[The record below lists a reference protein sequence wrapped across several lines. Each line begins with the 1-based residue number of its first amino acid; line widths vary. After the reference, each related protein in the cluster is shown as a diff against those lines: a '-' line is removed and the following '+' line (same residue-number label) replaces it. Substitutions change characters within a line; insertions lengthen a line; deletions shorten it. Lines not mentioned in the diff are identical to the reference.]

1 MADTKIT
8 ALTAL
13 TAADPASDVLP
24 IVDISDTTMA
34 ASGTTKKISV
44 NNILGAGGTAT
55 LASATITG
63 DLTVATDRLKVVTGS
78 TAVQIGATT
87 QTQIGTTAWPSTDIG
102 KSNARFLVGNEG
114 IVINWNESS
123 PVIGNYS
130 SIFAGAKTGI
140 GATTIG
146 GLQIRAGIE
155 NASNRDG
162 FCSFW
167 TSNQA
172 AGGYVKRYEIDSNG
186 VSTWSVG
193 GSTAM
198 TLNANGL
205 GIGVTPSA
213 QLASYKSFQFGIGGN
228 LIGRSDD
235 SGIEL
240 SSNSYRNSGG
250 NYIYLNTTTAASYR
264 QYSGTHQWFTAPSGT
279 AGNAITFT
287 QAMTLDASGNLLVGT
302 TGTVVSSDSRF
313 RVSATA
319 VPAVDAKTTAATQA
333 VVDEWN
339 SDTSGDN
346 LFNRFWTESSPIAFR
361 GSISYNR
368 AGGLVAYN
376 TTSDY
381 RAKDIIGPVSNSGS
395 LIDSLK
401 VYVGKMKGA
410 TIERPML
417 IAHELQEVA
426 PYAVS
431 GEKDAVDADGKPKYQ
446 QMDASA
452 LVPLLIAE
460 IKSLRARVQT
470 LEAK

>member
-1 MADTKIT
+1 MADSKIT
-8 ALTAL
+8 ALTAIS
-13 TAADPASDVLP
+13 TVDPTADPLV
-24 IVDISDTTMA
+24 IVDVSDTSMA
-34 ASGTTKKISV
+34 ASGTTKKSTI
-44 NNILGAGGTAT
+44 NQLLGSGGTAT

-186 VSTWSVG
+186 VSTWSVS

-198 TLNANGL
+198 TLNSTGL
-205 GIGVTPSA
+205 GVGVSPSA
-213 QLASYKSFQFGIGGN
+213 WWSNEKALQIGSGAFFSGRTANPDVAEIGANQFINSSLQRIYIGNGYASRYQQDGGV
-228 LIGRSDD
+228 
-235 SGIEL
+235 
-240 SSNSYRNSGG
+240 
-250 NYIYLNTTTAASYR
+250 
-264 QYSGTHQWFTAPSGT
+264 HQWFTAPSGT

-287 QAMTLDASGNLLVGT
+287 QAMTLDASGNLLVGKT
-302 TGTVVSSDSRF
+302 ASNSSVIGAELRPSGAIISTLAASTNADFALYTYSTGAAAARFYVGMSGTVFATNTTISAISDARLKENVQDIDVGLGAILALKPRKF
-313 RVSATA
+313 DWKEGKGKNIKGDRGFIAQEFEQVF
-319 VPAVDAKTTAATQA
+319 PQL
-333 VVDEWN
+333 VDEWA
-339 SDTSGDN
+339 DP
-346 LFNRFWTESSPIAFR
+346 SPE
-361 GSISYNR
+361 G
-368 AGGLVAYN
+368 
-376 TTSDY
+376 
-381 RAKDIIGPVSNSGS
+381 
-395 LIDSLK
+395 
-401 VYVGKMKGA
+401 
-410 TIERPML
+410 E
-417 IAHELQEVA
+417 A
-426 PYAVS
+426 PYKSVRQDLIPVLVKAIQELAAEVN
-431 GEKDAVDADGKPKYQ
+431 
-446 QMDASA
+446 A
-452 LVPLLIAE
+452 LKNA
-460 IKSLRARVQT
+460 
-470 LEAK
+470 

>member
-1 MADTKIT
+1 MPDTKIT

-13 TAADPASDVLP
+13 TTADPANDMMP
-24 IVDISDTTMA
+24 IVDVSDTSMA
-34 ASGTTKKISV
+34 ASGTTKRISI
-44 NNILGAGGTAT
+44 NNILACSPSAT

-186 VSTWSVG
+186 VSTWSVS

-198 TLNANGL
+198 TLNSTGLGVGDAPAANSRLTIGSTNATGFQYAL
-205 GIGVTPSA
+205 RTTGITTGRSQIYLNNTSGDLIAGIEGSSGGSSITGSAAYSAFIGTFTNNPFYLVANSAIRATIDSSGNVGIGVTPGQKLDVFSSTGCVARIRGGSGSGQSA
-213 QLASYKSFQFGIGGN
+213 AFYVSNTAGTSTLAAFGDGANMIGGTV
-228 LIGRSDD
+228 D
-235 SGIEL
+235 SSAMVYAGASIPL
-240 SSNSYRNSGG
+240 VFYVNSAERMRIDS
-250 NYIYLNTTTAASYR
+250 
-264 QYSGTHQWFTAPSGT
+264 
-279 AGNAITFT
+279 
-287 QAMTLDASGNLLVGT
+287 SGNLLVGGLT
-302 TGTVVSSDSRF
+302 TAG
-313 RVSATA
+313 
-319 VPAVDAKTTAATQA
+319 TTAAKTIQ
-333 VVDEWN
+333 
-339 SDTSGDN
+339 
-346 LFNRFWTESSPIAFR
+346 IANGTAPTANVTGGQLYVEAGALKYR
-361 GSISYNR
+361 GSSGTI
-368 AGGLVAYN
+368 
-376 TTSDY
+376 TT
-381 RAKDIIGPVSNSGS
+381 
-395 LIDSLK
+395 
-401 VYVGKMKGA
+401 
-410 TIERPML
+410 
-417 IAHELQEVA
+417 IANA
-426 PYAVS
+426 
-431 GEKDAVDADGKPKYQ
+431 
-446 QMDASA
+446 
-452 LVPLLIAE
+452 
-460 IKSLRARVQT
+460 
-470 LEAK
+470 

>member
-1 MADTKIT
+1 MADSKIT
-8 ALTAL
+8 ALTAIS
-13 TAADPASDVLP
+13 TVDPTADPLV
-24 IVDISDTTMA
+24 IVDVSDTSMA
-34 ASGTTKKISV
+34 ASGTTKKSTI
-44 NNILGAGGTAT
+44 NQLLGSGGTAT

-186 VSTWSVG
+186 VSTWSVS

-198 TLNANGL
+198 TLNSTGL
-205 GIGVTPSA
+205 GVGVSPSA
-213 QLASYKSFQFGIGGN
+213 WWSNEKALQIGSGAFFSGRTANPDVAEIGANQFINSSLQRIYIGNGYASRYQQDGGV
-228 LIGRSDD
+228 
-235 SGIEL
+235 
-240 SSNSYRNSGG
+240 
-250 NYIYLNTTTAASYR
+250 
-264 QYSGTHQWFTAPSGT
+264 HQWFTAPSGT

-302 TGTVVSSDSRF
+302 TSTGGSASNSVKNVGGVFSTVNGATGSTATGVAATLF
-313 RVSATA
+313 TAPNEAVFIVSAYIVGSSAPANYNA
-319 VPAVDAKTTAATQA
+319 VAIVSVSGGTAAITTISSALNLTISLSGLNVRATQ
-333 VVDEWN
+333 
-339 SDTSGDN
+339 TSGVN
-346 LFNRFWTESSPIAFR
+346 QAFAYSAIR
-361 GSISYNR
+361 IS
-368 AGGLVAYN
+368 
-376 TTSDY
+376 
-381 RAKDIIGPVSNSGS
+381 
-395 LIDSLK
+395 
-401 VYVGKMKGA
+401 
-410 TIERPML
+410 
-417 IAHELQEVA
+417 
-426 PYAVS
+426 
-431 GEKDAVDADGKPKYQ
+431 
-446 QMDASA
+446 
-452 LVPLLIAE
+452 
-460 IKSLRARVQT
+460 
-470 LEAK
+470 

>member
-8 ALTAL
+8 VLTAI
-13 TAADPASDVLP
+13 TTVDPAVDVLP

-34 ASGTTKKISV
+34 ASGTTKKITS
-44 NNILGAGGTAT
+44 NQILGAGGTAT

-198 TLNANGL
+198 TLNASGLLGL
-205 GIGVTPSA
+205 GVAPKTWSSG
-213 QLASYKSFQFGIGGN
+213 LAFEVSSLLKIASSSLFGAAIANNAYYNVGWKYSTANTAN
-228 LIGRSDD
+228 LYQTI
-235 SGIEL
+235 SGEH
-240 SSNSYRNSGG
+240 RW
-250 NYIYLNTTTAASYR
+250 LN
-264 QYSGTHQWFTAPSGT
+264 APSGT
-279 AGNAITFT
+279 ADAAITFT
-287 QAMTLDASGNLLVGT
+287 QAMTLDASGNLLVGPTSSVYKLDTYT
-302 TGTVVSSDSRF
+302 TLQGTVTSKQFANRTSNKIIVKRFFGISADTALFSVECGTAGAGAMAAFEINVFATGQKSGSSSDRQF
-313 RVSATA
+313 YGKFYVTRNLAGTFTITSAF
-319 VPAVDAKTTAATQA
+319 
-333 VVDEWN
+333 
-339 SDTSGDN
+339 S
-346 LFNRFWTESSPIAFR
+346 
-361 GSISYNR
+361 
-368 AGGLVAYN
+368 
-376 TTSDY
+376 
-381 RAKDIIGPVSNSGS
+381 SGS
-395 LIDSLK
+395 SGAFTVTASGTSLN
-401 VYVGKMKGA
+401 VNGIFSVISDGSACVEITGYIGGRD
-410 TIERPML
+410 T
-417 IAHELQEVA
+417 VA
-426 PYAVS
+426 
-431 GEKDAVDADGKPKYQ
+431 ET
-446 QMDASA
+446 A
-452 LVPLLIAE
+452 LTVTMP
-460 IKSLRARVQT
+460 
-470 LEAK
+470 